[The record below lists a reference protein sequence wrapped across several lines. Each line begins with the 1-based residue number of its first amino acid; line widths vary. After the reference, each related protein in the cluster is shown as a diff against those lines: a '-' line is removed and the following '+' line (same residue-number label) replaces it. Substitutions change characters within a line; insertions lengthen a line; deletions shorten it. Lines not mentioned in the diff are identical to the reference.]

1 MEAEINEVITYYKNK
16 YQSLVNYA
24 NKILRNVYSKRYYS
38 RQVKYNFY
46 LRALRWLKENKKRLD
61 NEKETK
67 INEIKKKY
75 SQMTST
81 EHLTIKSVKKA
92 CLVGINYNGTTAQ
105 LNGCVNDVFK
115 LKKIL
120 IEKYGYE
127 ENNITLLTEKQATR
141 KNILYSFKHLVET
154 ANPGDSICFTFSG
167 HGYYTKDKQ
176 FEEADGKDELI
187 VSYDYYAVTDDEFK
201 LIIDT
206 HLKKDVKM
214 FAMFD
219 NCHSGTILDLKYKYE
234 NNKNIIT
241 NSNYRETKGN
251 VILVSGC
258 KDNQVSYDASIN
270 NQFNGVLTW
279 VIINVLE
286 NNENITWA
294 SLLKK
299 AREII
304 AMNKFDQIP
313 QLSCGTNVD
322 LDTLNVFI

>member
-1 MEAEINEVITYYKNK
+1 
-16 YQSLVNYA
+16 
-24 NKILRNVYSKRYYS
+24 
-38 RQVKYNFY
+38 
-46 LRALRWLKENKKRLD
+46 
-61 NEKETK
+61 
-67 INEIKKKY
+67 
-75 SQMTST
+75 
-81 EHLTIKSVKKA
+81 
-92 CLVGINYNGTTAQ
+92 
-105 LNGCVNDVFK
+105 
-115 LKKIL
+115 
-120 IEKYGYE
+120 
-127 ENNITLLTEKQATR
+127 
-141 KNILYSFKHLVET
+141 
-154 ANPGDSICFTFSG
+154 
-167 HGYYTKDKQ
+167 
-176 FEEADGKDELI
+176 
-187 VSYDYYAVTDDEFK
+187 
-201 LIIDT
+201 
-206 HLKKDVKM
+206 M